1 MNILVRGPLSDAEQ
15 EAVLKVIPKAV
26 ITNCPPKEDV
36 TPFLKD
42 AEVIFGQLSADKLPL
57 ARRLRLLQVTSA
69 GVDRLLSDELRQSKA
84 ALCTASGIHGDTIA
98 EHVLMLMLAM
108 VRQLPAYVHAQ
119 KARVW
124 KPLDVDLL
132 NGKVLGIVGFGSI
145 GEEIGRRAK
154 SFGMK
159 VIGLKRRKAE
169 TVDRTL
175 ADDVWGDQDL
185 DRLLTIAD
193 HRVVAV
199 PLTPATRGLISR
211 ERLALMK
218 NTAVVYNIAR
228 GPVIDESAL
237 VTALREKRIAGAGLD
252 VFETEPLP
260 ETSPLWDMENV
271 IVTPHSAGGMPD
283 YRPRAFAIFIE
294 NLRRLRDGEALINE
308 VDKEAGY

>member
-1 MNILVRGPLSDAEQ
+1 
-15 EAVLKVIPKAV
+15 
-26 ITNCPPKEDV
+26 
-36 TPFLKD
+36 
-42 AEVIFGQLSADKLPL
+42 
-57 ARRLRLLQVTSA
+57 
-69 GVDRLLSDELRQSKA
+69 
-84 ALCTASGIHGDTIA
+84 
-98 EHVLMLMLAM
+98 
-108 VRQLPAYVHAQ
+108 

-169 TVDRTL
+169 TVDRSL
-175 ADDVWGDQDL
+175 ADDVWGDEDL

-193 HRVVAV
+193 HVVVAV
-199 PLTPATRGLISR
+199 PLTPVTRGLISR

-218 NTAVVYNIAR
+218 NTAVIYNIAR
-228 GPVIDESAL
+228 GAVIDENAL
-237 VTALREKRIAGAGLD
+237 IEALREKRIAGAGLD

-260 ETSPLWDMENV
+260 ETSALWEMDNV

-283 YRPRAFAIFIE
+283 YRPRAFAIFLD
-294 NLRRLRDGEALINE
+294 NLRRLRDGETLINE